1 MTKGNLGL
9 FSLNENWYNSQR
21 RFVMSKQELET
32 RYQKIQEKV
41 FIYKKQSNFYALI
54 RFLLCFVIVADLLVG
69 YFQKKP
75 YLYII
80 SLISLIIF
88 LILIHFHQRVKEQYI
103 IASKKCEV
111 YERHLLR
118 REGKW
123 LQFDDGKEFI
133 NENDF
138 LSSDLD
144 IFGHHSL
151 YQFINICFTKRG
163 KEKLATCLST
173 QSLSLDEMT
182 RRQEAV
188 RELSSMHDFV
198 YDIETFGSF
207 IQDISN
213 KELKNIQYSK
223 STFSIFSLILPL
235 MTIISLVFMIFH
247 LFLPYS
253 SIVFEIGL
261 VSQII
266 LTFLYYSKHQT
277 LFEPIAHFH
286 KSLSHYVQVFDLIQK
301 QNFQSSFLINIQNQ
315 LIHDTVATKV
325 IDQLSRIAVYVGY
338 RQNIFVFILFNAL
351 FSYDIFCAYFY
362 QKWIDN
368 YGDKLEAWL
377 DALADLEACMSLS
390 VVKIDDFDVCL
401 PHIVNDFDLSF
412 DNLRH
417 PLIDPAKVIGNDWYL
432 QKNMNV
438 ITGSNMSG
446 KTTFMRSIALN
457 LILSYAGGFVF
468 ASDMICSPMS
478 IYTSMR
484 VKDNV
489 GEGISTFYGELMR
502 IKMMIE
508 ASIKQKPMICFIDE
522 IFKGTNS
529 LDRIAGAKATIE
541 KLSLPYCLTFI
552 TTHDFELCSSTQ
564 MKVQNYHFDE
574 YYENNH
580 IYFPYIIKDGQ
591 SHSTNGQFLL
601 KQLGIMEE

>member
-1 MTKGNLGL
+1 
-9 FSLNENWYNSQR
+9 
-21 RFVMSKQELET
+21 MSRQELEL
-32 RYQKIQEKV
+32 RYQELQEKTSA
-41 FIYKKQSNFYALI
+41 YKKQSNFYALI
-54 RFLLCFVIVADLLVG
+54 RFLLCLLIIADLLIG
-69 YFQKKP
+69 YFEKKP
-75 YLYII
+75 YLYMI
-80 SLISLIIF
+80 SFIALIIF
-88 LILIHFHQRVKEQYI
+88 LVLIHFHQRVKEKYT
-103 IASKKCEV
+103 IASKKCEI
-111 YERHLLR
+111 YEHHLLR
-118 REGKW
+118 KEGKW
-123 LQFDDGKEFI
+123 DQFDNGEEFI
-133 NENDF
+133 KENDF

-163 KEKLATCLST
+163 KAKLATHLST
-173 QSLSLDEMT
+173 QSLSLDEMK
-182 RRQEAV
+182 RRQKAV
-188 RELSSMHDFV
+188 QELSTMYDFI
-198 YDIETFGSF
+198 YDIETYGSF

-213 KELKNIQYSK
+213 KELKQIQDSK
-223 STFSIFSLILPL
+223 SSISIFSLILPL
-235 MTIISLVFMIFH
+235 MTIISFLLMVFH
-247 LFLPYS
+247 LLVPYS
-253 SIVFEIGL
+253 SIIFEIGL

-266 LTFLYYSKHQT
+266 FTFLRFSKHQT

-286 KSLSHYVQVFDLIQK
+286 KNLSHYVHVFDLIQK
-301 QNFQSSFLINIQNQ
+301 QNFQSPFLINIHEK
-315 LIHDTVATKV
+315 LTHDILAAKA
-325 IDQLSRIAVYVGY
+325 IEQLSRIAVYVGY

-351 FSYDIFCAYFY
+351 FSYDKLCAYFY
-362 QKWIDN
+362 QKWIN
-368 YGDKLEAWL
+368 AYGHKLEIWL
-377 DALADLEACMSLS
+377 EALADLEVCMSLS
-390 VVKIDDFDVCL
+390 IVKVDDFDVCL
-401 PHIVNDFDLSF
+401 PDVDNEFDLSF
-412 DNLRH
+412 HHLRH
-417 PLIDPAKVIGNDWYL
+417 PLIDPVKVIGNDWHL

-457 LILSYAGGFVF
+457 LILAYAGGFVF
-468 ASDMICSPMS
+468 AKTMICSPMN

-508 ASIKQKPMICFIDE
+508 ASQKQEPMICFIDE

-564 MKVQNYHFDE
+564 IEVQNYHFDE

-591 SHSTNGQFLL
+591 SQSTNGQFLL